1 LEEVED
7 DRVEEVLPA
16 SSSDEEPAPADKDNR
31 VLPPR
36 MKKKSTTQ
44 PSETSEEVREKM
56 TALTVSKP
64 EATER
69 GGGRTTMAA
78 SKSGKDRRAMRSSS
92 LSGKP

>member
-31 VLPPR
+31 VLPPK
-36 MKKKSTTQ
+36 MKKKSTAQ

-69 GGGRTTMAA
+69 GGGRTTTAA
-78 SKSGKDRRAMRSSS
+78 PKSGKDRRATRSLS